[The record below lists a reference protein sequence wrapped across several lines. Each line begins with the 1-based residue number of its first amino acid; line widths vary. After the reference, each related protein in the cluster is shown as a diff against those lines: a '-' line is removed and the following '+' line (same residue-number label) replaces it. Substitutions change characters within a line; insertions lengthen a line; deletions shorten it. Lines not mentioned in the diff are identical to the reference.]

1 MRSNL
6 SIQLGTFRT
15 EDHAK
20 GCAIRGC
27 AILIKLKRAQY
38 VTRITLFEVNSG
50 LKSSISAFIPYTYIP
65 SEIFSLDSP
74 PNFKCHVKTYL
85 FKQAFNS

>member
-20 GCAIRGC
+20 GCPICGC
-27 AILIKLKRAQY
+27 AILIRLKRAQY

-50 LKSSISAFIPYTYIP
+50 LKSLITAFTP
-65 SEIFSLDSP
+65 D
-74 PNFKCHVKTYL
+74 TYL
-85 FKQAFNS
+85 VKYPALTLCQILNVM